1 MDSDWQSVSKITLD
15 LPWQP
20 ARAGRQEERE
30 KETESKGGGER
41 GERGEGKREG
51 GGVKGGAGPA
61 TMTSRACAE
70 GRGRVRWKGSSENGE
85 GGTYHNGKPGPENGI
100 KRM

>member
-1 MDSDWQSVSKITLD
+1 MDRNWKSVSKIALD

-30 KETESKGGGER
+30 GKGG

-51 GGVKGGAGPA
+51 GGVKGG
-61 TMTSRACAE
+61 
-70 GRGRVRWKGSSENGE
+70 
-85 GGTYHNGKPGPENGI
+85 GGTCHNDKPGQ
-100 KRM
+100 